1 MLKKVIYQMVTA
13 ITAIFGVL
21 ASIVSPNVIAAE
33 EGNKQLCKEG
43 SSFTHKRLADDS
55 TEDFCKTYQGKV
67 VLIVNTASKCAFTDQ
82 YDGLEKIYSKYKDRG
97 FVVVGFPSDD
107 FGNQEFGTEKK
118 IKDFCRNTYGVQFP
132 MYAKTSVRGD
142 NAAPI
147 YKALI
152 SASGTTP
159 KWNFYKYLIDR
170 QGNIVDSYSSF
181 TNPESSSLTKA
192 IEKLL

>member
-1 MLKKVIYQMVTA
+1 MPKPLPSKTTA
-13 ITAIFGVL
+13 VVSGIAAFL
-21 ASIVSPNVIAAE
+21 ASTIWPGSVAADQT
-33 EGNKQLCKEG
+33 KTALCKEG
-43 SSFTHKRLADDS
+43 VSFTHKRLADS
-55 TEDFCKTYQGKV
+55 ETEDFCKTYQGKV

-82 YDGLEKIYSKYKDRG
+82 YDGLEKIYAKYKDRG
-97 FVVVGFPSDD
+97 FVVVGFPSTD

-132 MYAKTSVRGD
+132 MYAKTSVWGD

-170 QGNIVDSYSSF
+170 QGNVVDSYSSF
-181 TNPESSSLTKA
+181 TGPESPSLIKS